1 MLDKRRTET
10 LDRLSQRLGVSFSRL
25 ELLHQALIHT
35 SYVNEAKK
43 CRFDDNER
51 LEFLGDAV
59 LDAIVSDYLF
69 RRFPQM
75 PEGELTKARASI
87 VCEPSLANQSC
98 LVGLGELLMLG
109 RGEEASG
116 GRERVSILA
125 DAFEA
130 VIGAIYLD
138 VGFQG
143 AAEFVLRQFAD
154 VFDQIGAGHYN
165 NDFKTLLQE
174 TVQRSGDSKIHY
186 QVVSAQGPDHD
197 KLFKVAVVVNGSP
210 MGQGS
215 GKTKKEAEQNAA
227 RQALDSLPN
236 RLLH

>member
-1 MLDKRRTET
+1 MLDKRRSEA
-10 LDRLSQRLGVSFSRL
+10 LERLSRRLGVTFSQL

-43 CRFDDNER
+43 CRYNDNER

-59 LDAIVSDYLF
+59 LDAIVSDHLF
-69 RRFPQM
+69 KHYPHM
-75 PEGELTKARASI
+75 PEGELTKARAAI
-87 VCEPSLANQSC
+87 VCEPSLARQSC
-98 LVGLGELLMLG
+98 LVGLGEQLMLG

-138 VGFQG
+138 MGFQG
-143 AAEFVLRQFAD
+143 AADFVLRQFAD
-154 VFDQIGAGHYN
+154 VFEQIATGHYN

-174 TVQRSGDSKIHY
+174 TVQRGGDSNIHY
-186 QVVSAQGPDHD
+186 QVIKAQGPDHD
-197 KLFKVAVVVNGSP
+197 KLFEVAVIVNGSK
-210 MGQGS
+210 MGHGI

-227 RQALDSLPN
+227 KQALESLPN
-236 RLLH
+236 G